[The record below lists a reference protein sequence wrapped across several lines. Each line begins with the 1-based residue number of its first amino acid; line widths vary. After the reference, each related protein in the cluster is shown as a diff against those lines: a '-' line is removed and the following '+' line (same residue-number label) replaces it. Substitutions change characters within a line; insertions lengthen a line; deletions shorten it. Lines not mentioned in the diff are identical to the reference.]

1 MPAEKS
7 LLQRIRE
14 KELELS
20 VKIDMARREAE
31 QYIRDVKKE
40 AIQIMAYAEKD
51 GAKEAEELY
60 RSEMKNIGQEI
71 EQIATRGREEAS
83 IVREKGE
90 KNLQG
95 VIEKIVKYVTLE

>member
-14 KELELS
+14 KELEIS
-20 VKIDMARREAE
+20 VKIDLARREAE
-31 QYIRDVKKE
+31 QYIHDVKKE
-40 AIQIMAYAEKD
+40 AVQIMTYAEKD
-51 GAKEAEELY
+51 GATVAEELY